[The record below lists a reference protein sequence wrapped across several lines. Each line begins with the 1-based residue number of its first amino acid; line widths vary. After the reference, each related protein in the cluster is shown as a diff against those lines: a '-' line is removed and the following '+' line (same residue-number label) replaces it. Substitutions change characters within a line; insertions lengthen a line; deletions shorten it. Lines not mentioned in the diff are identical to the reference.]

1 MGGGISMKR
10 IPVAAIVV
18 AALAVTLVACKGKD
32 SQSTSAPKGCATIP
46 VVSSP
51 EKVDLL
57 TKLAQ
62 QFNDSSAA
70 KNGGCVFVQVKN
82 VSSGTQATLLSEGWP
97 DEATN
102 GPKPVIFSPAASAW
116 GGVVNQ
122 RLTAKGQQAIVP
134 TTFKSFMLTPL
145 VIAMP
150 KPMADALGY
159 PATPI
164 GYGDL
169 LKLAQD
175 PNGWAAKG
183 HPEWGA
189 FKLGKT
195 NPNFSTSALNA
206 TVAQY
211 YAATGKQRDLS
222 LEDVN
227 RPEVAAFNQGV
238 ESSVVH
244 YGDTTLTFLNNWYR
258 NDSRG
263 TALTYVSAVS
273 VEEKS
278 VIDYNKGNP
287 DGILQAGENPRPPRV
302 PLVAIYPKEGT
313 LFSDEPLF
321 ILNADWVSD
330 RQRRGA
336 QAFSDFVQ
344 RPENQRQVLSFGF
357 RPGNPQ
363 VPVGSPISKAYGVD
377 PGQPQ
382 TTLTVPSPE
391 VLVGIIDK
399 WGEQRKSARVLLVID
414 VSGSM
419 GDDAGD
425 GTKLDLAKRAAIDA
439 LQDFKADDQVGLR
452 IFSTGINARGPD
464 TDELDLVAIGPIASN
479 REALATRID
488 SLVPTSGTP
497 LYSTAKNSYNFL
509 KSSYDPKRI
518 NAVVLLTDGKNE
530 DPNNNDFNSTLN
542 ALRSG
547 SEGLSTTPVRLF
559 TIGYGKDA
567 DLATLRRMAEATNAA
582 SYDASDPQT
591 INKVFTAVVSNF

>member
-1 MGGGISMKR
+1 MGGGIPMKR

-195 NPNFSTSALNA
+195 NP
-206 TVAQY
+206 
-211 YAATGKQRDLS
+211 
-222 LEDVN
+222 
-227 RPEVAAFNQGV
+227 
-238 ESSVVH
+238 
-244 YGDTTLTFLNNWYR
+244 
-258 NDSRG
+258 
-263 TALTYVSAVS
+263 
-273 VEEKS
+273 
-278 VIDYNKGNP
+278 
-287 DGILQAGENPRPPRV
+287 
-302 PLVAIYPKEGT
+302 
-313 LFSDEPLF
+313 
-321 ILNADWVSD
+321 
-330 RQRRGA
+330 
-336 QAFSDFVQ
+336 
-344 RPENQRQVLSFGF
+344 
-357 RPGNPQ
+357 
-363 VPVGSPISKAYGVD
+363 
-377 PGQPQ
+377 
-382 TTLTVPSPE
+382 
-391 VLVGIIDK
+391 
-399 WGEQRKSARVLLVID
+399 
-414 VSGSM
+414 
-419 GDDAGD
+419 
-425 GTKLDLAKRAAIDA
+425 
-439 LQDFKADDQVGLR
+439 
-452 IFSTGINARGPD
+452 
-464 TDELDLVAIGPIASN
+464 
-479 REALATRID
+479 
-488 SLVPTSGTP
+488 
-497 LYSTAKNSYNFL
+497 
-509 KSSYDPKRI
+509 
-518 NAVVLLTDGKNE
+518 
-530 DPNNNDFNSTLN
+530 
-542 ALRSG
+542 
-547 SEGLSTTPVRLF
+547 
-559 TIGYGKDA
+559 
-567 DLATLRRMAEATNAA
+567 
-582 SYDASDPQT
+582 
-591 INKVFTAVVSNF
+591 

>member
-1 MGGGISMKR
+1 
-10 IPVAAIVV
+10 
-18 AALAVTLVACKGKD
+18 
-32 SQSTSAPKGCATIP
+32 
-46 VVSSP
+46 
-51 EKVDLL
+51 
-57 TKLAQ
+57 
-62 QFNDSSAA
+62 
-70 KNGGCVFVQVKN
+70 
-82 VSSGTQATLLSEGWP
+82 
-97 DEATN
+97 
-102 GPKPVIFSPAASAW
+102 
-116 GGVVNQ
+116 
-122 RLTAKGQQAIVP
+122 
-134 TTFKSFMLTPL
+134 
-145 VIAMP
+145 
-150 KPMADALGY
+150 
-159 PATPI
+159 
-164 GYGDL
+164 
-169 LKLAQD
+169 
-175 PNGWAAKG
+175 
-183 HPEWGA
+183 
-189 FKLGKT
+189 
-195 NPNFSTSALNA
+195 
-206 TVAQY
+206 
-211 YAATGKQRDLS
+211 
-222 LEDVN
+222 
-227 RPEVAAFNQGV
+227 
-238 ESSVVH
+238 
-244 YGDTTLTFLNNWYR
+244 
-258 NDSRG
+258 
-263 TALTYVSAVS
+263 
-273 VEEKS
+273 
-278 VIDYNKGNP
+278 
-287 DGILQAGENPRPPRV
+287 
-302 PLVAIYPKEGT
+302 
-313 LFSDEPLF
+313 
-321 ILNADWVSD
+321 SD
-330 RQRRGA
+330 RQRQGA

>member
-1 MGGGISMKR
+1 MKR
-10 IPVAAIVV
+10 FIAVGLAILSM
-18 AALAVTLVACKGKD
+18 ALVACKGRD
-32 SQSTSAPKGCATIP
+32 SQSTTAPKGCATIP

-70 KNGGCVFVQVKN
+70 KSGGCVFVQIKSM
-82 VSSGTQATLLSEGWP
+82 SSGTQATLLSEGWP

-122 RLTAKGQQAIVP
+122 RLTDKGQQPIVP

-175 PNGWAAKG
+175 PNGWAARG

-211 YAATGKQRDLS
+211 YAATAKQRDLS

-227 RPEVAAFNQGV
+227 RPDVAAFNKGV
-238 ESSVVH
+238 ESAVVH

-258 NDSRG
+258 NDTRG

-330 RQRRGA
+330 RQRQGA

-363 VPVGSPISKAYGVD
+363 VAVGAPISKTYGVD
-377 PGQPQ
+377 PTQPQ

-399 WGEQRKSARVLLVID
+399 WGEQRKSAKVLLVID

-419 GDDAGD
+419 GEDAGD

-464 TDELDLVAIGPIASN
+464 TDELDLVPIGPIASN
-479 REALATRID
+479 REAVATRID

-497 LYSTAKNSYNFL
+497 LYSVAKNSYNFL
-509 KSSYDPKRI
+509 KSSYDPARI

-530 DPNNNDFNSTLN
+530 DPRNEDFSSTLN
-542 ALRSG
+542 ALRAG

-567 DLATLRRMAEATNAA
+567 DLATLKRMAEATNAA
-582 SYDASDPQT
+582 AYDASDPQT